1 MSNSGNYFQKED
13 GTTVPGIPLQTLEE
27 GITSL
32 CDNYHLTS
40 STLAEGPAYSL
51 AMVVRYALGLSAQ
64 GGLICGMVRDTLA
77 GNIAI
82 NCLRHLKNA
91 GSDVAILVLG
101 HAKEDSLPTIHDSL
115 RSARAYGM
123 NVEYWNNTEQ
133 NELVID
139 IIQEC
144 HNIIFGAA
152 DITSSKQGSQQADP
166 FLDACVSILNE
177 LSTPVHCVLAP
188 SGVNLETG
196 ELVGERLFASSTMA
210 LGAPLT
216 SLLQQPDLLGR
227 LYVSD
232 LSLPRSFYS
241 ELSEDFP
248 ILFDEQPI
256 IPLQIRQSEAE
267 SPE

>member
-13 GTTVPGIPLQTLEE
+13 GTTVPGIPLRTLEQ
-27 GITSL
+27 GITLL
-32 CDNYHLTS
+32 CEQYHLTPT
-40 STLAEGPAYSL
+40 TLAEGPAYSL
-51 AMVVRYALGLSAQ
+51 AMVVRYALGLSAK
-64 GGLICGMVRDTLA
+64 GGLICGMVRDTFA
-77 GNIAI
+77 GSVAI

-101 HAKEDSLPTIHDSL
+101 HSEEDSLVNINESL
-115 RSARAYGM
+115 HSAKAYGM
-123 NVEYWNNTEQ
+123 NIEYWNKDAQ
-133 NELVID
+133 NELVVD

-152 DITSSKQGSQQADP
+152 DISRPQEGSSQRDP
-166 FLDACVSILNE
+166 FLDSCVAILNE

-196 ELVGERLFASSTMA
+196 ELEGERLFASSTMA
-210 LGAPLT
+210 LGAPLGP
-216 SLLQQPDLLGR
+216 LLQQQDLLGR

-232 LSLPRSFYS
+232 ISLPRSFYS
-241 ELSEDFP
+241 DVSEDFP

-256 IPLQIRQSEAE
+256 IPLQIRQAE
-267 SPE
+267 SEDGE

>member
-13 GTTVPGIPLQTLEE
+13 GTTVPGIPLHTLER
-27 GITSL
+27 GITLL
-32 CDNYHLTS
+32 CEKYHLNPS
-40 STLAEGPAYSL
+40 ILAEGPAYSL
-51 AMVVRYALGLSAQ
+51 AMVVRYALGLSAK
-64 GGLICGMVRDTLA
+64 GGLICGMVRDTFA
-77 GNIAI
+77 GSIAI

-101 HAKEDSLPTIHDSL
+101 HSEEDSLLNINESL
-115 RSARAYGM
+115 RGAKAYGM
-123 NVEYWNNTEQ
+123 NIEYWNKDEQ
-133 NELVID
+133 NALVID
-139 IIQEC
+139 IVQEC

-152 DITSSKQGSQQADP
+152 DISRSKRGSPQVDP
-166 FLDACVSILNE
+166 FLDSCVAILNE

-196 ELVGERLFASSTMA
+196 ELEGERLFASSTMA

-216 SLLQQPDLLGR
+216 SLLQQQDLLGR

-232 LSLPRSFYS
+232 LSLPRNFYS

-256 IPLQIRQSEAE
+256 IPLHIRQGESEYDE
-267 SPE
+267 